1 MKKVTTRMI
10 AAEVGVSH
18 ATVSRVLNNDLRV
31 HPETRLRVIEAAR
44 RNGYRLE
51 PGNGRRTVAIII
63 HEITF
68 HGYVDNVFSP
78 LLQAISQH
86 GYRAEVIFSSDIKL
100 LETRAV
106 AGAISVSLRDQLNEH
121 WGELGGLPL
130 VRINRQGCRR
140 ENIYSVCS
148 DGIAGMKLAVEYLR
162 GRGHRRIAFL
172 SDVTAE
178 IEQLQ
183 MSRRHYGFCEAMRRL
198 GDEQPEKSCF
208 FNFDAPFPDFRQ
220 MIADGITAVIA
231 TGEQRG
237 IRLMH
242 ELYRRGIRVPE
253 DLSLLTMENP
263 KISEELIPPQTTL
276 AQDFVGLAREAL
288 LLLDRVIDR
297 QPVAGDILVPYHL
310 IERESVRALV

>member
-31 HPETRLRVIEAAR
+31 HPETRERVIEAAR

-148 DGIAGMKLAVEYLR
+148 DGIAGMKQAVEYLR
-162 GRGHRRIAFL
+162 GKGHRRIAFV
-172 SDVTAE
+172 SDVTPE

-183 MSRRHYGFCEAMRRL
+183 MSRRHLGFCEAMRRF
-198 GDEQPEKSCF
+198 GDEQPENSCF
-208 FNFDAPFPDFRQ
+208 FNLDAPFPDFRQ

-242 ELYRRGIRVPE
+242 ELYRLGIRVPE

-263 KISEELIPPQTTL
+263 KISEELIPPHSTL
-276 AQDFVGLAREAL
+276 AQDFHRLAREAL
-288 LLLDRVIDR
+288 LLLDRLIDR
-297 QPVAGDILVPYHL
+297 QPVTGDVLVPYHL
-310 IERESVRALV
+310 IERESVRALL